1 MSYTQKPLL
10 QIIPRPPQRRP
21 PTKNPPNGEVHPW
34 KRLCPRRSFL
44 RTTQNPPR
52 ALHIRRNHSAMATLY
67 IKATPT
73 DVETPLRRH
82 QVDEERLADR
92 PTTTAPRLET
102 HMRDHLMV
110 VTVAAVTMTEAA
122 ATGMEAAVH
131 REEVHQVTPPTTP
144 HLTHPTMTAEKAR
157 RTTTTTR

>member
-1 MSYTQKPLL
+1 M
-10 QIIPRPPQRRP
+10 I
-21 PTKNPPNGEVHPW
+21 NPPNGKVHPW
-34 KRLCPRRSFL
+34 KRPRPKRRFL

-82 QVDEERLADR
+82 QVDEERLVDR

-102 HMRDHLMV
+102 RMRDHLMV
-110 VTVAAVTMTEAA
+110 VTVAAVMMT
-122 ATGMEAAVH
+122 EAAVH
-131 REEVHQVTPPTTP
+131 REEVHQVTPPTNPPTTP
-144 HLTHPTMTAEKAR
+144 HLTRPT
-157 RTTTTTR
+157 

>member
-1 MSYTQKPLL
+1 M
-10 QIIPRPPQRRP
+10 I
-21 PTKNPPNGEVHPW
+21 NPPNGKVHPW
-34 KRLCPRRSFL
+34 KRLRPRRRFL

-82 QVDEERLADR
+82 QVNEERLADR

-102 HMRDHLMV
+102 RMRDHLMV
-110 VTVAAVTMTEAA
+110 VMMTEAA

-131 REEVHQVTPPTTP
+131 REEVHQVTPPTNPPTTP
-144 HLTHPTMTAEKAR
+144 PPTPPPAAGGEGGGG
-157 RTTTTTR
+157 TT

>member
-21 PTKNPPNGEVHPW
+21 PTINPPNGEVHPW
-34 KRLCPRRSFL
+34 KRLRPRRRSL

-52 ALHIRRNHSAMATLY
+52 ALHIRRNHSAMAILY

-73 DVETPLRRH
+73 DVEMPLRRH

-92 PTTTAPRLET
+92 PTTTAPHLET

-110 VTVAAVTMTEAA
+110 VAVAAVMTTEAA
-122 ATGMEAAVH
+122 VTEVEAAVH
-131 REEVHQVTPPTTP
+131 QEEVHQLTP
-144 HLTHPTMTAEKAR
+144 
-157 RTTTTTR
+157 